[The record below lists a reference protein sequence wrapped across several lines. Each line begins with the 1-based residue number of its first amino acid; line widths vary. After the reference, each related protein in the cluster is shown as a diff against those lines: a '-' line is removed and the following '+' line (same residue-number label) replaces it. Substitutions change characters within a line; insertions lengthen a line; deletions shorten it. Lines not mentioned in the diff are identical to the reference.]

1 MIAAARQ
8 KLAQFISPAQRL
20 QEPIDFG
27 PGHQGRFFGTGVG
40 SNQAASDV
48 LLRENIGVSGMATR
62 ALANRIASLNPQVK
76 VSTRRS
82 EGTLEDEVLDD
93 HILKLLLDRP
103 HPNYSRF
110 QLLWLAASH
119 IVTVGEAYWL
129 KIRNRLRVPMM
140 LQPMPPKNVAP
151 IVDGGIITGYVV
163 SDGSARSIELAADE
177 VVRMWFPDPETMF
190 SAEGYLGPNAAVAD
204 AQKFATQHLRAHYQD
219 DATPATILKA
229 GPDATDPDAGQQER
243 FQKGW
248 QKKYLKTSGTHRG
261 LPTFLPPGW
270 DVVFS
275 AIASGADVTPLLE
288 HWQSNQLMN
297 FGVPMSVLGRVVSG
311 DRSSAETNQFVMDLH
326 SVLPIVTMMADA
338 MSHQLAPDFDPSIW
352 VEFEEFVSAD
362 KIHELAREKQDI
374 EKKIRSPQQILTDR
388 GGDPEAAPWGELPP
402 GTISDSPYTGEER
415 DFGFG
420 GGESVSDLDDPD
432 EGTDDEIELD
442 PDAESPRTRSIREH
456 AASNWTKPLS
466 MARVLRREKKFTP
479 PFGRALRRVFSAQKK
494 SVIAKLN
501 EFTGRSRAI
510 PVDPSALFDSDD
522 WDELFNSETLS
533 VREAAYLSAAQESL
547 ALLGIDAEFIFT
559 DAVTQAI
566 RLQGAQMVKLV
577 NQTTSKRIRKALV
590 QALESTTEE
599 GESLKQLTKDID
611 EIFKGRRRNSA
622 TIARTEMHRS
632 TQSAQLEAFV
642 QADVPFKTWL
652 DARDSNVR
660 ETHFQELILP
670 ARRNEDF
677 ILPSGA
683 RAQFPSDSRLP
694 PEEAINCRC
703 DAAPVFGTEDGVIVG

>member
-1 MIAAARQ
+1 MIAAARE
-8 KLAQFISPAQRL
+8 KIAQFISPKQRL
-20 QEPIDFG
+20 EEPIDFG
-27 PGHQGRFFGTGVG
+27 PGYQGRFFGTGVG
-40 SNQAASDV
+40 SNQAAPDV
-48 LLRENIGVSGMATR
+48 LLRENIGVAGMATR
-62 ALANRIASLNPQVK
+62 ALANRIGSLNPQVK
-76 VSTRRS
+76 VSRRKS
-82 EGTLEDEVLDD
+82 PGTLEDEVLDD
-93 HILKLLLDRP
+93 HLLKMLLDRP

-119 IVTVGEAYWL
+119 IITVGEAYWL
-129 KIRNRLRVPMM
+129 KVRNRLHVPMM
-140 LQPMPPKNVAP
+140 LQPMPPKDVYP
-151 IVDGGIITGYVV
+151 IITGGIITGYVV
-163 SDGSARSIELAADE
+163 SDGKARSIELAADE

-204 AQKFATQHLRAHYQD
+204 AQKFAEQHLRAHYQD
-219 DATPATILKA
+219 DATPSTILKA
-229 GPDATDPDAGQQER
+229 ESDAINPDAAQQER
-243 FQKGW
+243 FQKTW
-248 QKKYLKTSGTHRG
+248 KQKHLKTSGTHRG

-270 DVVFS
+270 DIVFS
-275 AIASGADVTPLLE
+275 TIASGADVTPLLD

-297 FGVPMSVLGRVVSG
+297 FGVPPSVLGRVVSG

-338 MSHQLAPDFDPSIW
+338 MTLQLAPDFDPNIW

-362 KIHELAREKQDI
+362 KVHVLAREKQDI
-374 EKKIRSPQQILTDR
+374 EKKIKSPQQILADR

-420 GGESVSDLDDPD
+420 GGESVSDLDDP
-432 EGTDDEIELD
+432 EDDADDDSALD
-442 PDAESPRTRSIREH
+442 PDTEPPRTRRIREH
-456 AASNWTKPLS
+456 AAANWTKPLS
-466 MARVLRREKKFTP
+466 MARVLKREKKFTP

-494 SVIAKLN
+494 DVLAKLA
-501 EFTGRSRAI
+501 EFVARSRTI
-510 PVDPSALFDSDD
+510 PAEPAVLFDPAG
-522 WDELFNSETLS
+522 WDEMFNLETMG
-533 VREAAYLSAAQESL
+533 VREQAYLFAAQESL
-547 ALLGIDAEFIFT
+547 ALLGIEAEFIFT

-577 NQTTSKRIRKALV
+577 NQTTSRRIRKALV
-590 QALESTTEE
+590 KALESTAEE
-599 GESLKQLTKDID
+599 GESLKQLTKGID

-622 TIARTEMHRS
+622 TIARTEMHRA
-632 TQSAQLEAFV
+632 TQSGQLEAFV

-670 ARRNEDF
+670 VPREGNF

-683 RAQFPSDSRLP
+683 SGPYPGAMGDPAED
-694 PEEAINCRC
+694 INCRC
-703 DAAPVFGTEDGVIVG
+703 DAGPVFGTGDEVPVG